1 MWIAECFQW
10 FSTGIVLR
18 ITGLPISKTYLLHI
32 MYSYTIYLLKEP
44 KYNQIKYRKSLENK
58 WKERQV
64 SSIEQMLEVSTG
76 MERNFFSSN
85 YFFCSLGLEGS
96 ALLPRFLLFVKY
108 LQDAKLIKLS
118 NYIIYYRTKFLNTL
132 FLSAGTG
139 TS

>member
-1 MWIAECFQW
+1 
-10 FSTGIVLR
+10 
-18 ITGLPISKTYLLHI
+18 
-32 MYSYTIYLLKEP
+32 
-44 KYNQIKYRKSLENK
+44 
-58 WKERQV
+58 
-64 SSIEQMLEVSTG
+64 MLEVSTG